1 MASVPGI
8 EAICKWQW
16 FGGRYEQDKGGFF
29 AQFGIDPETFL
40 PSYPEMKITKGSYDD
55 FKKQMEKMF
64 RVKYSKKDMLG
75 KTNGP
80 SMRVNAMHITF
91 EEDHFNGNNLSVGDT

>member
-1 MASVPGI
+1 
-8 EAICKWQW
+8 
-16 FGGRYEQDKGGFF
+16 
-29 AQFGIDPETFL
+29 
-40 PSYPEMKITKGSYDD
+40 
-55 FKKQMEKMF
+55 MEKMF

-91 EEDHFNGNNLSVGDT
+91 EEEHFNGNNISVGDT